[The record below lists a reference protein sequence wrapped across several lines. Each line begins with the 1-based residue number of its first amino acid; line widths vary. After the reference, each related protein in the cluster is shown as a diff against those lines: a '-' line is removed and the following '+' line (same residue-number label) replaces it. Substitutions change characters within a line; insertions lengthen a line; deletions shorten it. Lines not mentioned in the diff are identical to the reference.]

1 MKTNIT
7 TSLLAAAVLAL
18 GAMTAIA
25 PAQADEVIATG
36 TFEGRSDHRTDG
48 EVTIIKTD
56 SGYQVV
62 LSDDFSL
69 DGAPDP
75 TLAFGKDGFASEAE
89 FTELKSNDGH
99 QVYDLPEGLDPTD
112 YDEFYVWCSEYA
124 VPLGFA
130 DQN

>member
-1 MKTNIT
+1 MMTKFA
-7 TSLLAAAVLAL
+7 TSLLTAAVFAI
-18 GAMTAIA
+18 GAMTATA
-25 PAQADEVIATG
+25 PAQADEVIASG

-48 EVTIIKTD
+48 EVSIIKTD

-89 FTELKSNDGH
+89 FTVLKSNDGY
-99 QVYDLPEGLDPTD
+99 QVYDLPEGLDPTA

-130 DQN
+130 DLK